1 MQATETY
8 ILMLREFKLE
18 RAPEYGIKRL
28 GLFGSVAR
36 GEQSENSDIDIV
48 YESDTMTLWDDVAL
62 WQELEVFFGK
72 RVDVVSLHEFMD
84 PYFKQL
90 IEKDVIYV

>member
-8 ILMLREFKLE
+8 ILMLRKFKQE

-36 GEQSENSDIDIV
+36 GEQSENSDVDIV
-48 YESDTMTLWDDVAL
+48 YESDTMNLWDDIAL
-62 WQELEVFFGK
+62 WQELEACFGK

-84 PYFKQL
+84 PYFKQV